1 MSGETYVLSG
11 GSAAFAAQ
19 LVSHLRA
26 AAVYRLADQAG
37 CVVAV
42 AQGAASGSPSTAG
55 ALSQRLCAWVH
66 ILPEAGDDGVPAP
79 DQTAGLLRA
88 AALAERHL
96 PRGSGATFVAVAPA
110 WGVAAEPAADAVE
123 LAASAAG
130 ALAQIKIERWSQAGL
145 RCNIVR
151 YGGLDAPALPGMRPP
166 GVLVART
173 PMHRL
178 GAIAELADAIDFL
191 ASSAASYVTGSVLP
205 VDGGWGAYSW
215 FYPARD
221 L

>member
-1 MSGETYVLSG
+1 MSGEAYVLSG

-19 LVSHLRA
+19 LAGHLRA
-26 AAVYRLADQAG
+26 AETYRLTEGAG
-37 CVVAV
+37 GVVQLAPGGSV
-42 AQGAASGSPSTAG
+42 ATAG
-55 ALSQRLCAWVH
+55 AIAERLCAWIH
-66 ILPEAGDDGVPAP
+66 ILPEAGADGAPAP

-88 AALAERHL
+88 VELAELHL
-96 PRGSGATFVAVAPA
+96 PRQSGATFVAVAPA
-110 WGVAAEPAADAVE
+110 WGVADDPDADGVE
-123 LAASAAG
+123 LAAAAAG

-145 RCNIVR
+145 RCNVIR
-151 YGGLDAPALPGMRPP
+151 YGGLDEPALPGLRSP
-166 GVLVART
+166 GTLVART

>member
-1 MSGETYVLSG
+1 MLSG

-19 LVSHLRA
+19 LAGHLRA
-26 AAVYRLADQAG
+26 PEIYRLTDGAG
-37 CVVAV
+37 SVAALV
-42 AQGAASGSPSTAG
+42 PRGRRVRLDAG
-55 ALSQRLCAWVH
+55 ALAERLCAWVH
-66 ILPEAGDDGVPAP
+66 ILPEAGADGAAAP
-79 DQTAGLLRA
+79 DQTAGLMRA

-96 PRGSGATFVAVAPA
+96 PRQSGATFIAVAPA
-110 WGVAAEPAADAVE
+110 WGVAAEPDADGVE

-145 RCNIVR
+145 RCNVVR
-151 YGGLDAPALPGMRPP
+151 YGALDEPALPGMRSPD
-166 GVLVART
+166 VLVART